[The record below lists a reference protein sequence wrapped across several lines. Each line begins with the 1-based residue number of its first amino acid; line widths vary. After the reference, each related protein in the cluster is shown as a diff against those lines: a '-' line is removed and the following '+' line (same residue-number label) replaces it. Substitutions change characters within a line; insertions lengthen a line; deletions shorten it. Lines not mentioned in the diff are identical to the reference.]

1 MVKSKLDD
9 SIDYVEQKK
18 IEEDDINY
26 DATMYELGLMNN
38 RVIIA
43 LGKPKYT
50 YIDKNI
56 EYYPIYLIKKN
67 KVMSQIGLYE
77 FMSSNLPNILDAD
90 GDINLELMYD
100 PLLYTFVNPSLIQKA
115 SLGLL
120 SPEEEIIIEPSEEG
134 EESGSEREEEAIELE
149 KPKKLFDELPEQTKT
164 DAEREYTEYIEK
176 SGAAWIQKYMHSNKY
191 DIFDNE
197 GGGECFFAAIRDGL
211 ARAGVKVTVQE
222 LRLKL
227 SENVDQELFDN
238 YYKIYN
244 ELVTETENIDYK
256 IKELA
261 RENKELQTQ
270 LKAAK
275 DKKEQIVILER
286 GKAISKEYKK
296 LKDDKALA
304 KQLLDEFK
312 FMKKIDTLDKL
323 SDMIKTC
330 EFWADTWAVSTIE
343 RLYGIKVILL
353 SQESYNSGDLANVL
367 NCGQLNDAILQAR
380 GNFEPKYYI
389 MLNYTGNHYNLITYK
404 SRGALKFK
412 ELPYA
417 IKQLILDKCLEKQA
431 GPYYIIPDFKQLRDE
446 LEIPPE
452 MPEVV
457 EIQHANYWDDDTV
470 FQYYIKSNTK
480 PLPGK
485 GTGEKIG
492 SEGVKAYSSLS
503 SIPEWRR
510 KLDDLWESPF
520 ELDGHRWLSVEHFYQ
535 ASKYKN
541 SAPQYYYLFT
551 IESGS
556 EISKSPAIAKAAG
569 SKAGKFEGK
578 QLRPKNIVADAD
590 FFSSRKK
597 TTLKDALQ
605 AKFSQNEELRTL
617 LLSTKKAKLTHFV
630 KGSPPETSIELMEVR
645 YELNQNK

>member
-9 SIDYVEQKK
+9 SINYLEHKNID
-18 IEEDDINY
+18 EDDVNY
-26 DATMYELGLMNN
+26 DATMYELGIMNN
-38 RVIIA
+38 RIIIA

-56 EYYPIYLIKKN
+56 EYYSIYLIKKN
-67 KVMSQIGLYE
+67 KVISQIGVYE

-90 GDINLELMYD
+90 GDINLDLLYD
-100 PLLYTFVNPSLIQKA
+100 PLLYSFVNHSLIEKA

-120 SPEEEIIIEPSEEG
+120 SPEGELPIEQA
-134 EESGSEREEEAIELE
+134 EEEVSEAELEIEEETLE
-149 KPKKLFDELPEQTKT
+149 KPENLYDQLPEQNKT
-164 DAEREYTEYIEK
+164 DAEREYTEYIEN
-176 SGAAWIQKYMHSNKY
+176 AQAEWIQKYMHSNKY
-191 DIFDNE
+191 DIFENE

-238 YYKIYN
+238 YYKLYTGFVKEI
-244 ELVTETENIDYK
+244 EDIDYK
-256 IKELA
+256 TRELSK
-261 RENKELQTQ
+261 ENKDLQAQ
-270 LKAAK
+270 LKTAK
-275 DKKEQIVILER
+275 DKKEQIVILGR
-286 GKAISKEYKK
+286 GKTISAEYNK
-296 LKDDKALA
+296 LKDDKAMT
-304 KQLLDEFK
+304 KNLLEEFK

-323 SDMIKTC
+323 SDIIKTC

-367 NCGQLNDAILQAR
+367 NCGQLNDHILQAR
-380 GNFEPKYYI
+380 GVFEPKYYI
-389 MLNYTGNHYNLITYK
+389 MLNYTGSHYNLVTYK

-417 IKQLILDKCLEKQA
+417 IKQLIVDKCLEKQA
-431 GPYYIIPDFKQLRDE
+431 GPYFIIPEFKQLKDE

-452 MPEVV
+452 IPEVV

-470 FQYYIKSNTK
+470 FQYYIKSNPK

-492 SEGVKAYSSLS
+492 PEGVKSYSSLS

-510 KLDDLWESPF
+510 KLDDLWESTF
-520 ELDGHRWLSVEHFYQ
+520 ELDSHRWLSVEHFYQ

-541 SAPQYYYLFT
+541 SSPQYYYLFT
-551 IESGS
+551 IDSGS
-556 EISKSPAIAKAAG
+556 EISKSPIMAKAAG
-569 SKAGKFEGK
+569 SKTGKFEGK

-605 AKFSQNEELRTL
+605 AKFSQNEELRRL
-617 LLSTKKAKLTHFV
+617 LLSTKKAKLTHFI
-630 KGSPPETSIELMEVR
+630 KGSPPETSTELMEVR
-645 YELNQNK
+645 YELNENK

>member
-1 MVKSKLDD
+1 MVNSKLDD
-9 SIDYVEQKK
+9 SIDYVEEKYIYQ
-18 IEEDDINY
+18 DDVNY
-26 DATMYELGLMNN
+26 DATIYELGIMNN

-56 EYYPIYLIKKN
+56 EFYPIYLINKN
-67 KVMSQIGLYE
+67 KVISQIGVYE

-90 GDINLELMYD
+90 GDINLDLLYD
-100 PLLYTFVNPSLIQKA
+100 PLLYKFVNHTLIQRA

-120 SPEEEIIIEPSEEG
+120 SPEGEIVFEPNIEEEEEDENDVELQ
-134 EESGSEREEEAIELE
+134 EESE
-149 KPKKLFDELPEQTKT
+149 KPKKLFDELSEQTKT

-176 SGAAWIQKYMHSNKY
+176 SGSAWIQKYMRSNKY
-191 DIFDNE
+191 DIFENE

-211 ARAGVKVTVQE
+211 ARAGVKITVQD
-222 LRLKL
+222 LRVKL

-238 YYKIYN
+238 YYKLYN
-244 ELVTETENIDYK
+244 GFVKEVQDINYK
-256 IKELA
+256 IKELDK
-261 RENKELQTQ
+261 ENKDLQVQ

-275 DKKEQIVILER
+275 DKKKQIVILER
-286 GKAISKEYKK
+286 GKFISLEYKK
-296 LKDDKALA
+296 LKEDKALA
-304 KQLLDEFK
+304 KQLLEEFN

-323 SDMIKTC
+323 SDIIKTC

-417 IKQLILDKCLEKQA
+417 IKQLIVDKCLEKQA
-431 GPYYIIPDFKQLRDE
+431 GPYYIIDEFKQLRDE

-452 MPEVV
+452 VSEIV
-457 EIQHANYWDDDTV
+457 EIQHANYWNDDTI
-470 FQYYIKSNTK
+470 FQYYIKSNPK

-485 GTGEKIG
+485 GTGEKINYEDIK
-492 SEGVKAYSSLS
+492 SYSSLS

-520 ELDGHRWLSVEHFYQ
+520 ELDGQRWLSVEHFYQ

-541 SAPQYYYLFT
+541 SSPQYYYLFT
-551 IESGS
+551 IDSGS
-556 EISKSPAIAKAAG
+556 EISKSPTMAKAAG
-569 SKAGKFEGK
+569 SKTGKFEGK
-578 QLRPKNIVADAD
+578 QLRPKNIIADAD
-590 FFSSRKK
+590 FFSSIKK
-597 TTLKDALQ
+597 KTLKDALQ
-605 AKFSQNEELRTL
+605 AKFSQNEELKTL
-617 LLSTKKAKLTHFV
+617 LLSTKKAKLMRFI